1 MPEPIWFEQQPQQ
14 KMALQQPQQQQKYFL
29 QNLAPIFLNKAG
41 GTFAPAQKGCVFIYE
56 GLR

>member
-29 QNLAPIFLNKAG
+29 QHFAPILVLKAG
-41 GTFAPAQKGCVFIYE
+41 AIFAPAF
-56 GLR
+56 